1 MAIIP
6 WSFDAYTFPIADSPT
21 GRGGADE
28 WNYEEKLVIHSPINS
43 TVDILTSYG
52 FKSPRR
58 TITGRCSKAT
68 RDALRAKF
76 LLRTVGY
83 LVDGEGTSKLAR
95 AEKFSFKEI
104 FPLKRYEYDITFI
117 ARE

>member
-28 WNYEEKLVIHSPINS
+28 WNYEEKLVTHTPINS
-43 TVDILTSYG
+43 NIDVLTSFG

-58 TITGRCSKAT
+58 TIVGRCSKAT
-68 RDALRAKF
+68 RDAIRAKF
-76 LLRTVGY
+76 LACTVGY

-95 AEKFSFKEI
+95 MEKCVFKEV
-104 FPLKRYEYDITFI
+104 FPLKRYEYEICFI